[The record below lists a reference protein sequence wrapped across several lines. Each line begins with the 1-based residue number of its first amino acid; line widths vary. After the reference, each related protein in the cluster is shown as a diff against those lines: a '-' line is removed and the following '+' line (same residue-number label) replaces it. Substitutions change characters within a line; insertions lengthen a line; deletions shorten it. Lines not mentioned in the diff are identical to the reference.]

1 MMARKSDLALGFL
14 GLAGLLLLAAVLH
27 AALAPEGA
35 GAKASARLTAQ
46 LGLSDLTLFTEARY
60 TRHPSQADLH
70 TPFQDHPMSFD
81 HFPTGSLIAP
91 PASYGPTGGF
101 APAPQQERPQ

>member
-1 MMARKSDLALGFL
+1 MTIRKSDIALGLLAISAALMCAAFLHAWVLPDTGARASSFRLTGAL
-14 GLAGLLLLAAVLH
+14 GL
-27 AALAPEGA
+27 
-35 GAKASARLTAQ
+35 T
-46 LGLSDLTLFTEARY
+46 DLTLFTEARY

-91 PASYGPTGGF
+91 PKNYGPTGGF
-101 APAPQQERPQ
+101 APSGKARAK